1 MLPECST
8 RCTLCS
14 ASGGAVHHRYCILWA
29 MTRSGREPA
38 VRVRGV
44 TKTYRIFATPYQRL
58 RHLMRLPAHFTELQA
73 LASVDMEVGAG
84 ETVGIVG
91 ENGAGKSTLLKI
103 VSGTTTPTS
112 GDVEVQGRVAS
123 ILELGAGFHPEFTGR
138 DNAILYGALM
148 GLDRD
153 AMESRLGDILAF
165 AELGEMIDNPLKT
178 YSTGMA
184 MRLAFAVATHVDAE
198 VVIID
203 EALAVGD
210 GYFQKKC
217 VDRLLILKEI
227 GTTILFCSHAMYYIS
242 MFCDRAIWL
251 EEGALRMEGPAKD
264 VVEAYEAFLLERGKR
279 KLESGSQMEACLAA
293 DGVRAGTITAIRLLD
308 ADGNLIED
316 LDRGQRLILEMN
328 VDAVRTQERFHVG
341 VTVDTLDGK
350 CVFGASSLWDGE
362 PALEGS
368 DRYTV
373 QLEISEVPLAGGTF
387 NLHVFLLDESGLH
400 VHDQVVVPKAFRVNT
415 ETWSPALIEI
425 PHSWKK
431 M

>member
-1 MLPECST
+1 MAELG
-8 RCTLCS
+8 L
-14 ASGGAVHHRYCILWA
+14 
-29 MTRSGREPA
+29 EPA

-58 RHLMRLPAHFTELQA
+58 RHLMRLPARFTELQA
-73 LASVDMEVGAG
+73 LASVDMEVATG

-103 VSGTTTPTS
+103 VSGTTAPTS
-112 GDVEVQGRVAS
+112 GDVEVKGRVAS

-227 GTTILFCSHAMYYIS
+227 GTTILFCSHAMYYIT
-242 MFCDRAIWL
+242 MFCDRAVWL
-251 EEGALRMEGPAKD
+251 EAGSLRMTGPAKE

-279 KLESGSQMEACLAA
+279 RLGSAPEVPAKAVLDGAKAGRIVSARFVSPDGSTLEELRSGQPVVVEMELAS
-293 DGVRAGTITAIRLLD
+293 VRPEERYHVGAAIDSL
-308 ADGNLIED
+308 DGN
-316 LDRGQRLILEMN
+316 
-328 VDAVRTQERFHVG
+328 
-341 VTVDTLDGK
+341 
-350 CVFGASSLWDGE
+350 CVFGASSLWDGQ
-362 PALEGS
+362 PVLSGRRS
-368 DRYTV
+368 YTV
-373 QLEISEVPLAGGTF
+373 RLELEELPLARGTF
-387 NLHVFLLDESGLH
+387 NLSLFLLDETGLH
-400 VHDQVVVPKAFRVNT
+400 VHDQVVVPRALTVSAD
-415 ETWSPALIEI
+415 TWTPSLLDL
-425 PHSWKK
+425 PHRWIVS
-431 M
+431 

>member
-1 MLPECST
+1 MVESPEE
-8 RCTLCS
+8 
-14 ASGGAVHHRYCILWA
+14 A
-29 MTRSGREPA
+29 A

-44 TKTYRIFATPYQRL
+44 TKTYQIFATPYQRL
-58 RHLMRLPAHFTELQA
+58 RKLVGLPARFAELHA
-73 LASVDMEVGAG
+73 LASVDLEVAPG

-103 VSGTTTPTS
+103 VSGTTWPTL
-112 GDVEVQGRVAS
+112 GDVEVSGNVAS

-138 DNAILYGALM
+138 DNAVLYGALM

-153 AMESRLGDILAF
+153 TMEARLDDILAF

-217 VDRLLILKEI
+217 VDRLLVLKEAN
-227 GTTILFCSHAMYYIS
+227 TTILFCSHAMYYIT

-251 EEGALRMEGPAKD
+251 ENGSLRMEGPAKD
-264 VVEAYEAFLLERGKR
+264 VVEAYETFLLERGKR
-279 KLESGSQMEACLAA
+279 RLGGGEDSASLGETDGFRMGKIVSARLVGRSGEPLAEI
-293 DGVRAGTITAIRLLD
+293 GGPQPVTIEVELKSIR
-308 ADGNLIED
+308 E
-316 LDRGQRLILEMN
+316 E
-328 VDAVRTQERFHVG
+328 ERFHVG
-341 VTVDTLDGK
+341 AAIETPDGT
-350 CVFGASSLWDGE
+350 CVFAASSLWDGA
-362 PALEGS
+362 PALSGR

-373 QLEISEVPLAGGTF
+373 RLELPELPLARGVF
-387 NLHVFLLDESGLH
+387 SLSLFLLDETGLH
-400 VHDQVVVPKAFRVNT
+400 VHDQVVVPRILRVT
-415 ETWSPALIEI
+415 SDAWTPSLLDL
-425 PHSWKK
+425 PHRWLAS
-431 M
+431 

>member
-1 MLPECST
+1 MGKIAE
-8 RCTLCS
+8 
-14 ASGGAVHHRYCILWA
+14 G
-29 MTRSGREPA
+29 PA

-58 RHLMRLPAHFTELQA
+58 RKMAGLSARFAELHA
-73 LASVDMEVGAG
+73 LRSVDLEVAPG

-103 VSGTTTPTS
+103 VSGTTWPSS
-112 GDVEVQGRVAS
+112 GEVEVHGNVAS

-148 GLDRD
+148 GLDRQ
-153 AMESRLGDILAF
+153 AMEDRLEDILSF

-217 VDRLLILKEI
+217 VDRLLVLKEA
-227 GTTILFCSHAMYYIS
+227 GTTILFCSHSMYYIT

-251 EEGALRMEGPAKD
+251 EEGALRLEGPAKD

-279 KLESGSQMEACLAA
+279 RLEAGEAAAMETSGTSVGKVVSARFIDGDGEPVTEIDGPRPLTIEIEITSVREA
-293 DGVRAGTITAIRLLD
+293 
-308 ADGNLIED
+308 
-316 LDRGQRLILEMN
+316 
-328 VDAVRTQERFHVG
+328 ERYHVG
-341 VTVDTLDGK
+341 AAVETLDGT
-350 CVFGASSLWDGE
+350 CVFAASSLWDGA
-362 PALEGS
+362 PVLTGRS
-368 DRYTV
+368 RYTV
-373 QLEISEVPLAGGTF
+373 RLELPELPLARGVF
-387 NLHVFLLDESGLH
+387 SLSLFLLDETGLH
-400 VHDQVVVPKAFRVNT
+400 VHDQVIIPKVLRVST
-415 ETWSPALIEI
+415 EAWTPSLLDL
-425 PHSWKK
+425 PHRWVAP
-431 M
+431 

>member
-1 MLPECST
+1 MAEL
-8 RCTLCS
+8 
-14 ASGGAVHHRYCILWA
+14 A
-29 MTRSGREPA
+29 REPA

-58 RHLMRLPAHFTELQA
+58 RRLMGLSARFMELHA
-73 LASVDMEVGAG
+73 LASVDLEVAAG

-103 VSGTTTPTS
+103 VSGTTSPTS
-112 GDVEVQGRVAS
+112 GDVEVDGRVAS

-138 DNAILYGALM
+138 DNAVLYGALM
-148 GLDRD
+148 GLDRET
-153 AMESRLGDILAF
+153 MESRLEDILAF
-165 AELGEMIDNPLKT
+165 AELGGMIDNPLKT

-217 VDRLLILKEI
+217 VDRLLVLKDA
-227 GTTILFCSHAMYYIS
+227 GTTILFCSHAMYYIT

-251 EEGALRMEGPAKD
+251 EEGALRMEGPAKE

-279 KLESGSQMEACLAA
+279 RLGSGSAEGVPPVA
-293 DGVRAGTITAIRLLD
+293 DGSKAGRIVSVRVL
-308 ADGNLIED
+308 GNDQKPLEELGPGQSLVIEIE
-316 LDRGQRLILEMN
+316 L
-328 VDAVRTQERFHVG
+328 ASVRPEERYHVG
-341 VTVDTLDGK
+341 AAIDTLDGN

-362 PALEGS
+362 PVLSGRRS
-368 DRYTV
+368 YTV
-373 QLEISEVPLAGGTF
+373 RLELPELPLARGVF
-387 NLHVFLLDESGLH
+387 NLSLFLLDETGLH
-400 VHDQVVVPKAFRVNT
+400 VHDQVVVPRALRVSSEAWT
-415 ETWSPALIEI
+415 PSLLAI
-425 PHSWKK
+425 PHRWVAP
-431 M
+431 

>member
-1 MLPECST
+1 L
-8 RCTLCS
+8 
-14 ASGGAVHHRYCILWA
+14 A
-29 MTRSGREPA
+29 REPA

-58 RHLMRLPAHFTELQA
+58 RRLMGLSARFMELHA
-73 LASVDMEVGAG
+73 LASVDLEVAAG

-103 VSGTTTPTS
+103 VSGTTSPTS
-112 GDVEVQGRVAS
+112 GDVEVDGRVAS

-138 DNAILYGALM
+138 DNAVLYGALM
-148 GLDRD
+148 GLDRET
-153 AMESRLGDILAF
+153 MESRLEDILAF
-165 AELGEMIDNPLKT
+165 AELGGMIDNPLKT

-217 VDRLLILKEI
+217 VDRLLVLKDA
-227 GTTILFCSHAMYYIS
+227 GTTILFCSHAMYYIT

-251 EEGALRMEGPAKD
+251 EEGALRMEGPAKE

-279 KLESGSQMEACLAA
+279 RLGSGSAEGVPPVA
-293 DGVRAGTITAIRLLD
+293 DGSKAGRIVSVRVL
-308 ADGNLIED
+308 GNDQKPLEELGPGQSLVIEIE
-316 LDRGQRLILEMN
+316 L
-328 VDAVRTQERFHVG
+328 ASVRPEERYHVG
-341 VTVDTLDGK
+341 AAIDTLDGN

-362 PALEGS
+362 PVLSGRRS
-368 DRYTV
+368 YTV
-373 QLEISEVPLAGGTF
+373 RLELPELPLARGVF
-387 NLHVFLLDESGLH
+387 NLSLFLLDETGLH
-400 VHDQVVVPKAFRVNT
+400 VHDQVVVPRALRVSSEAWT
-415 ETWSPALIEI
+415 PSLLAI
-425 PHSWKK
+425 PHRWVAP
-431 M
+431 